1 MLHSISAVLAIVIFD
16 VIGDI
21 HGQFYDLLRLF
32 QLNGFPPEVNYLF
45 LGLFRY
51 WRMMS

>member
-1 MLHSISAVLAIVIFD
+1 MVHSISAVLVMIVFD
-16 VIGDI
+16 MVGDV
-21 HGQFYDLLRLF
+21 HGQFYDLLRLL

-51 WRMMS
+51 GRIMS